1 MTTANGTEKPTK
13 TDLNGTARPPEAA
26 SGKKD
31 SSSSSSSK
39 TKTKRKRKRDTEASG
54 NYLVKRKEDGRYV
67 IQLVED
73 AIPEDKRSPARHDLT
88 CEDCE
93 KVKRRR
99 RIEAKEREVKAAK
112 REVKRRLRALGV
124 TASQIR

>member
-1 MTTANGTEKPTK
+1 MTAALGADAPKADRSGTS
-13 TDLNGTARPPEAA
+13 RPAEAA
-26 SGKKD
+26 PAKGRA
-31 SSSSSSSK
+31 SSA
-39 TKTKRKRKRDTEASG
+39 KRKGDAEAYG
-54 NYLVKRKEDGRYV
+54 NYLVKRKADGRFI

-73 AIPEDKRSPARHDLT
+73 AIPEERRSPARHDLT

-99 RIEAKEREVKAAK
+99 RIERKEREVKAAQ

-124 TASQIR
+124 TATQIR